1 VQTTGQSTRLRRA
14 GRGRDAFWLYMS
26 LALALLALEI
36 FGPGFPRQLRGYA
49 NDVAAPVLATL
60 AGPIRAAQSG
70 MERIAGVSDIYLEN
84 QTLRDENGKL
94 RQWREAAQR
103 LIQENEQLRQI
114 LKVPQREI
122 SPVAT
127 AHVIGVGGGAFERS
141 VLINAGS
148 GDGIAANL
156 PVVDELGLV
165 GRTIEVG
172 YWTTR
177 VLLISDLNSRVPV
190 RLERTGE
197 VAIAVGLN
205 EPFMHLRF
213 LAANSNVQVGDRII
227 TSGHGGLFPPDVPVG
242 QITEI
247 NNDILKVR
255 PLSALGSL
263 DFVRVMD
270 YRPLPPEVKQPIVEP
285 NSTGRPQ

>member
-1 VQTTGQSTRLRRA
+1 MQTTGQTTRLRRA
-14 GRGRDAFWLYMS
+14 GRGRDAFWLYLA
-26 LALALLALEI
+26 LALALLGLEV
-36 FGPGFPRQLRGYA
+36 FGPGIPRQIRGYA
-49 NDVAAPVLATL
+49 NDVVAPVLSVL

-70 MERIAGVSDIYLEN
+70 MERVAGVSDIYLEN

-103 LIQENEQLRQI
+103 LLQENEQLRQI

-122 SPVAT
+122 SPIAT

-148 GDGIAANL
+148 GDGIVANL

-177 VLLISDLNSRVPV
+177 ILLITDLNSRVPV
-190 RLERTGE
+190 RLERTGD

-205 EPFMHLRF
+205 EPYMHLRF
-213 LAANSNVQVGDRII
+213 LAANSGVQVGDRII

-247 NNDILKVR
+247 NDETLLVR
-255 PLSALGSL
+255 PLSSLEAL

-270 YRPLPPEVKQPIVEP
+270 YRPLPPEVKQPTIDANP
-285 NSTGRPQ
+285 SGQPQ

>member
-1 VQTTGQSTRLRRA
+1 MQTTGQTTRLRRA
-14 GRGRDAFWLYMS
+14 GRGRDAFWLYLA
-26 LALALLALEI
+26 LALALLALET
-36 FGPGFPRQLRGYA
+36 FGPGVPRQIRGYA
-49 NDVAAPVLATL
+49 NDAVAPVLSVL
-60 AGPIRAAQSG
+60 AEPIRLAQSG
-70 MERIAGVSDIYLEN
+70 MERVAGVSDIYLEN

-148 GDGIAANL
+148 SDSVAANL

-177 VLLISDLNSRVPV
+177 ILLITDLNSRVPV
-190 RLERTGE
+190 RLERTGD

-213 LAANSNVQVGDRII
+213 LAANSGVQIGDRII

-247 NNDILKVR
+247 NDEVLLVR
-255 PLSALGSL
+255 PLSALDAL

-270 YRPLPPEVKQPIVEP
+270 YRPLPPEVTQPTSDGQPV
-285 NSTGRPQ
+285 GQPQ

>member
-1 VQTTGQSTRLRRA
+1 MQTTGKTTRLRRA
-14 GRGRDAFWLYMS
+14 GRGRDAFWLYLA
-26 LALALLALEI
+26 LALALLALET
-36 FGPGFPRQLRGYA
+36 FGPGVPRQIRGYA
-49 NDVAAPVLATL
+49 NDAAAPVLSVL

-70 MERIAGVSDIYLEN
+70 MERVAGVSDIYLEN

-148 GDGIAANL
+148 SEGVAANL
-156 PVVDELGLV
+156 PVVDELGLI

-177 VLLISDLNSRVPV
+177 ILLITDLNSRVPV
-190 RLERTGE
+190 RLERTGD

-213 LAANSNVQVGDRII
+213 LAANSGVQVGDRII

-247 NNDILKVR
+247 NDDILLVR
-255 PLSALGSL
+255 PLSALDAL

-270 YRPLPPEVKQPIVEP
+270 YQPLPPEVTQPTADGQP
-285 NSTGRPQ
+285 TGQPQ

>member
-1 VQTTGQSTRLRRA
+1 
-14 GRGRDAFWLYMS
+14 M
-26 LALALLALEI
+26 LEI
-36 FGPGFPRQLRGYA
+36 FGPGFPRQVRGYA
-49 NDVAAPVLATL
+49 NDVAAPVLLVL

-70 MERIAGVSDIYLEN
+70 MERVAGVSDIYLEN

-103 LIQENEQLRQI
+103 LLQENEQLRQI

-122 SPVAT
+122 APIAT

-148 GDGIAANL
+148 GDGVAANL
-156 PVVDELGLV
+156 PVVDEMGLV

-177 VLLISDLNSRVPV
+177 ALLITDLNSRVPV
-190 RLERTGE
+190 RLERTGD

-213 LAANSNVQVGDRII
+213 LAANSGVQVGDRII

-247 NNDILKVR
+247 NDDVLMVR
-255 PLSALGSL
+255 PLSSLESL

-270 YRPLPPEVKQPIVEP
+270 YRPLPPDVKQPTADGPVP
-285 NSTGRPQ
+285 GRSQ